1 MNKIFI
7 PLILLSST
15 LLVACN
21 QDKANENSNP
31 AVANVS
37 KEDAVAVVNGIYISK
52 ASLATIEA
60 EVAQR
65 SRGQSFP
72 KEQLIDELI
81 QRELLVQ
88 DAVQKQLDKTADFT
102 ERLETIRK
110 SLLSQV
116 AIQNYLKSNTITDA
130 ELKVEYD
137 KNAGKAGTEYKA
149 SHILVKT
156 EDGSKQI
163 IVELNNGADFAEL
176 AKTKS
181 TGPSAPQ
188 GGDLG
193 WFTADQMVGPF
204 SEATIALKDGKYT
217 TEPVETQFGWHII
230 LKEGT
235 REQTPPP
242 FESVKEQLRPLLQR
256 QKMQAFLDSLRSKAK
271 VEILLAKPAEQEIVV
286 TPEAAPAEIT
296 EVIKEKTMEIVAD
309 DGEAIAEVVEIEVTK
324 VTKVTEEGSEVVADE
339 SKNATEKATEASDA
353 ATKAVDTLTQ

>member
-1 MNKIFI
+1 MNKKLI

-21 QDKANENSNP
+21 EEKTNDNGNS
-31 AVANVS
+31 AVATVS

-52 ASLATIEA
+52 ASLDTLDA
-60 EVAQR
+60 ELAQR
-65 SRGQSFP
+65 SQGQSFP
-72 KEQLIDELI
+72 KEQLVEELV

-88 DAVQKQLDKTADFT
+88 DATQKKLDQTPEFT

-116 AIQNYLKSNTITDA
+116 AVQNYLKSNTITDA
-130 ELKVEYD
+130 ELEAEYK

-149 SHILVKT
+149 RHILVKT
-156 EDGSKQI
+156 EDEAKQI
-163 IVELNNGADFAEL
+163 IVELNKGADFVEL
-176 AKTKS
+176 AETKS
-181 TGPSAPQ
+181 TGPSGPQ

-204 SEATIALKDGKYT
+204 SEATIALEDGKYT
-217 TEPVETQFGWHII
+217 TESVQTKFGWHII

-242 FESVKEQLRPLLQR
+242 FESVKEQIRPALQR
-256 QKMQAFLDSLRSKAK
+256 QKMQAFLDSLRSQAK

-286 TPEAAPAEIT
+286 TPEAAPTEII
-296 EVIKEKTMEIVAD
+296 EVIEEKTMEIVSD

-324 VTKVTEEGSEVVADE
+324 VTAEGSEVVADE
-339 SKNATEKATEASDA
+339 SKKATEKATEASDA

>member
-1 MNKIFI
+1 MNKKLI

-21 QDKANENSNP
+21 QDKANET
-31 AVANVS
+31 AITNVS

-52 ASLATIEA
+52 DSLTTLEA
-60 EVAQR
+60 EIAQR

-88 DAVQKQLDKTADFT
+88 DAVQKQLDKTAEFT

-116 AIQNYLKSNTITDA
+116 AVQNYLKSNTITDE
-130 ELKVEYD
+130 ELKAEYD
-137 KNAGKAGTEYKA
+137 KNASKAGAEYKA
-149 SHILVKT
+149 RHILVKT
-156 EDGSKQI
+156 EDEAKQI
-163 IVELNNGADFAEL
+163 IVELNKGADFVEL

-181 TGPSAPQ
+181 TGPSGPQ

-217 TEPVETQFGWHII
+217 TEPVQTKFGWHII

-235 REQTPPP
+235 REQTPPT
-242 FESVKEQLRPLLQR
+242 FESVKEQIRPALQR
-256 QKMQAFLDSLRSKAK
+256 QKMQAFLDNLRSQAK

-296 EVIKEKTMEIVAD
+296 EVIEEKTMEIVSD
-309 DGEAIAEVVEIEVTK
+309 DGEAIAEVVEIEVIK
-324 VTKVTEEGSEVVADE
+324 VAEEGSEVVD
-339 SKNATEKATEASDA
+339 D
-353 ATKAVDTLTQ
+353 